1 MRIALLGV
9 LCNGCSFALRSV
21 RCANRWPE
29 NEQSG
34 LAHGLS
40 FIKILGSVFSGSYC
54 VHRFIRY
61 THWACT
67 INFV

>member
-9 LCNGCSFALRSV
+9 LCIGGSCALHSV

-40 FIKILGSVFSGSYC
+40 YCAQCSRRVTEFIASSATPTG
-54 VHRFIRY
+54 H
-61 THWACT
+61 AQ
-67 INFV
+67 